1 MSNCSYGPRGDMDVI
16 LSMRMQGMISP
27 QPPKKASVSASSK
40 ASSPSP
46 PPSLRSL
53 AVNMPSL
60 PAASGFKNLFPGS
73 RSRSPS
79 LDASHSPVVPQSHTE
94 ESFGVMGTSL
104 LTMCRANTGSDT
116 SSSPSLTLPLPL
128 PHAQKQGSPA
138 ASIRSASTTVVLPAD
153 LRITKDRDIHVS
165 PPSSPPP
172 GPMSSPV
179 TFQSTMGAVP
189 LPLLP
194 PPRRLRCT
202 PTAPIPIKQEGRD
215 GLYKQPNGNR
225 SVAGSF
231 GIRPAESSE
240 PPPPLPQMPGIGIV
254 PPDADEPKRI
264 PSGEFTAPPLPDAD
278 PSHSSSSVVNVQPVS
293 PLVSAVLPLSPESP
307 LASAGNGMLEVPST
321 PGSCSRSS
329 STSKRWSRMV
339 TSLPQRP
346 DPPSGPPPSAPD
358 EKPEAPPALQLHVPH
373 PYAADGPPSTT
384 SSNSRTDTS
393 RQSTSSPAP
402 SFWKR
407 VSDSSAYSVDSWSTS
422 ESRAVA
428 EPTTVL
434 GSPTTSLSPPTN
446 VVAPDPPPRST
457 SLDVPRTTQPA
468 SKIVAAKRRSMPPPR
483 PAPTHAPPPAPVASL
498 LSSLKPSSSV
508 SAPQPQKL
516 FRTSVAQRALR
527 LSLTS
532 PKPPPSSSLPPR
544 PDEPGFVPGHRRSS
558 SNSTIEAGRPSSE
571 LPAIP
576 GSPPRSPSRTATPS
590 QRPPSSSASIRSVTL
605 KQRLRI
611 LGGPSAASSSSPSAR
626 SIPSPPM
633 QSQIEPQCQHQTPI
647 HVPALH
653 TQAQANTLDVDNDND
668 NDPSIP
674 SHDQPEPRRA
684 PFGLGEHIMNIRND
698 PSFLSLSTPDSPTI
712 PRPPPRSPFRPG
724 PTGPTIP
731 GTPMLE
737 GEFEFMSL
745 SPPPPRRGSKQ
756 LSVSV
761 VHTEKGAGSELPA
774 VSEAESSNL
783 EGSMLAALAAR
794 ASVVSL
800 GFITR

>member
-1 MSNCSYGPRGDMDVI
+1 MDVM

-40 ASSPSP
+40 TSSPSP

-79 LDASHSPVVPQSHTE
+79 LDASHSPVVPQSHAE

-104 LTMCRANTGSDT
+104 LTMFRGNTGSDT
-116 SSSPSLTLPLPL
+116 SSSPSLSLPL

-138 ASIRSASTTVVLPAD
+138 ASIRSASTTVALPAD
-153 LRITKDRDIHVS
+153 LRITKDRDIHGS
-165 PPSSPPP
+165 PPSSPTP
-172 GPMSSPV
+172 GPMTSPI
-179 TFQSTMGAVP
+179 TFQSITGTVP
-189 LPLLP
+189 LSLLP

-202 PTAPIPIKQEGRD
+202 PTAPIPIPIKQEGRD
-215 GLYKQPNGNR
+215 GLYKHPNGNR

-231 GIRPAESSE
+231 GIRPAESLE
-240 PPPPLPQMPGIGIV
+240 PPPPLPPMPGIGVV
-254 PPDADEPKRI
+254 PPGADEPRRI

-278 PSHSSSSVVNVQPVS
+278 PSRSSSSVVNLQPVS
-293 PLVSAVLPLSPESP
+293 PVVSAVLPLFPESP
-307 LASAGNGMLEVPST
+307 PASAGNRMLEVPAT
-321 PGSCSRSS
+321 PESRSRSS

-346 DPPSGPPPSAPD
+346 DPPSGPPPSVPA
-358 EKPEAPPALQLHVPH
+358 EAPPALQLHVPH

-393 RQSTSSPAP
+393 LQSTSSPAP

-407 VSDSSAYSVDSWSTS
+407 VSSSSAYSVESWSTS
-422 ESRAVA
+422 GSRAVA
-428 EPTTVL
+428 EPTTTL

-446 VVAPDPPPRST
+446 VVAPDPPPRSM

-468 SKIVAAKRRSMPPPR
+468 SKVVAAKRRSMPPPR

-498 LSSLKPSSSV
+498 LPPLKPS

-532 PKPPPSSSLPPR
+532 PKPPPSSGLPLR
-544 PDEPGFVPGHRRSS
+544 PDELGFVPGHRRSS
-558 SNSTIEAGRPSSE
+558 SNSTIEVGRPSSE

-576 GSPPRSPSRTATPS
+576 GSPPRSPSRTATPNH
-590 QRPPSSSASIRSVTL
+590 QRPSSSASIRSVSL

-611 LGGPSAASSSSPSAR
+611 LGGPSTASSSSPSAR
-626 SIPSPPM
+626 SIPSPPTP
-633 QSQIEPQCQHQTPI
+633 SQFDPPRQHHTPI
-647 HVPALH
+647 HVPASH
-653 TQAQANTLDVDNDND
+653 TQAITLDFDNDDDD

-674 SHDQPEPRRA
+674 SHDQPEPRRP

-724 PTGPTIP
+724 PIGSTTP
-731 GTPMLE
+731 GTPIFE

-756 LSVSV
+756 LSVTV
-761 VHTEKGAGSELPA
+761 VHTERGAGSDLPA
-774 VSEAESSNL
+774 VSETESSNL
-783 EGSMLAALAAR
+783 EGSTPAALAAR